1 MDGIRSALD
10 CRNISKRF
18 RSTTILSN
26 IHFGVPEGT
35 ILGLVGPNGA
45 GKTTLLRILATL
57 VTPSSGNAFV
67 CGRHVVTESDAV
79 RRMIG
84 YVSSEER
91 SFYWRLT
98 GKDNLLFFAA
108 LHGITGRQARLRI
121 DQALT
126 EVGLKET
133 GSRRFREYS
142 TGMKQALGIAR
153 AMLHDPPVLLLDE
166 PTRSL
171 SPNVA
176 REVRVLLRRQAETE
190 GKTILISSHNLKEVE
205 DLADQIAILHQ
216 GVLRAIGAMAELKAE
231 AGTASSADLDTLFEH
246 YTGNS

>member
-1 MDGIRSALD
+1 MGNLRSAVH
-10 CRNISKRF
+10 CRDLGKTF
-18 RSTTILSN
+18 RSATILRD
-26 IHFGVPEGT
+26 IHLAVPQGS

-45 GKTTLLRILATL
+45 GKTTLLKILATL
-57 VTPSSGNAFV
+57 VTPSSGDAFV
-67 CGRHVVTESDAV
+67 CGRHVVKEADAV

-91 SFYWRLT
+91 SFFWRLR
-98 GKDNLLFFAA
+98 GRDNLLFFAS
-108 LHGITGRQARLRI
+108 LQGVTGRDAHRRI
-121 DQALT
+121 DRVLT
-126 EVGLKET
+126 EVGLT
-133 GSRRFREYS
+133 GMGSRRFHEYS

-153 AMLHDPPVLLLDE
+153 GMLHDPPVLLLDE

-176 REVRVLLRRQAETE
+176 REVRALLRRQAETE

-205 DLADQIAILHQ
+205 DLADQVAILHQ
-216 GVLRAIGAMAELKAE
+216 GVLRAIGALAELKAE
-231 AGTASSADLDTLFEH
+231 AGTASSADLDTLFDH